1 MAKVSGTGLGLGG
14 EGGNEACFR
23 LFAGLRN
30 GKEVP
35 LKEGAKK
42 NWLGRA
48 EEEGGVCVRI
58 NRGRKATCC
67 LAVCSSQL
75 IQCGQ

>member
-48 EEEGGVCVRI
+48 EEEGGSVCE
-58 NRGRKATCC
+58 
-67 LAVCSSQL
+67 
-75 IQCGQ
+75 